1 LTSGDRELGR
11 PAAARLPVGTSP
23 APRRVGL
30 ARFRQGGLVRLRQG
44 GLARFGQGGLARFGR
59 GGLAWSGQR
68 GLARSGQGG
77 LARSLVR
84 AALVV
89 APAMAVANGM
99 NYAYNLVMARLLGPS
114 GYGALGALL
123 ALVVIGTVPGY
134 ALQAVVARHTALRA
148 SPPEARQTSP
158 PVARQATLP
167 GPRQTPLPEARQ
179 ATLPGPRQTSPPEA
193 RQTPLPEAR
202 QAADRAVADLW
213 SRTLTTVLGVGVGL
227 GLVTVAAGPWLS
239 GYLRLGSVV
248 PTLWLAVAVAPLP
261 VLAAVQGMLQGR
273 ERFAALAAVLLVTA
287 AGKLAAGIGLVGAGG
302 GVSGALAGAAIGAL
316 LAMVLALAFVRPAL
330 AWAGTGPGRPRAA
343 PRLGLLLPLRI
354 GREVVGAAMA
364 ILGLLLLANV
374 DVLLARHY
382 LDGDGSGL
390 YAAGAVVAKVAY
402 WAPQFVVTIV
412 FPRLCVTGDR
422 RRLLGRA
429 AAAMAG
435 FGALLVAGA
444 AAAPHLA
451 ATLPFGHAYL
461 AVGPALP
468 LFAALGTCLALVQ
481 LVLFSGIATANP
493 RMNRVLLA
501 AVVAEVGLGS
511 VALHGSVVQIVGV
524 ALGAAGTVLVTGWL
538 VERRPRPG
546 PGR

>member
-1 LTSGDRELGR
+1 
-11 PAAARLPVGTSP
+11 
-23 APRRVGL
+23 
-30 ARFRQGGLVRLRQG
+30 
-44 GLARFGQGGLARFGR
+44 
-59 GGLAWSGQR
+59 
-68 GLARSGQGG
+68 
-77 LARSLVR
+77 
-84 AALVV
+84 
-89 APAMAVANGM
+89 MAVANGM
-99 NYAYNLVMARLLGPS
+99 NYTYNLVMARMLGPS

-148 SPPEARQTSP
+148 TSPEAREAPS
-158 PVARQATLP
+158 
-167 GPRQTPLPEARQ
+167 PEAPKTRMPQ
-179 ATLPGPRQTSPPEA
+179 APKTRSPETRKPPPSETHEA
-193 RQTPLPEAR
+193 G
-202 QAADRAVADLW
+202 DRAVADLW
-213 SRTLTTVLGVGVGL
+213 SRTLTTVLAVGVGL

-239 GYLRLGSVV
+239 GYLRLGSVA
-248 PTLWLAVAVAPLP
+248 PILWLAVAVAPLP

-273 ERFAALAAVLLVTA
+273 ERFAALAAVLLAAA
-287 AGKLAAGIGLVGAGG
+287 AGKLAAGIGLVRAGG
-302 GVSGALAGAAIGAL
+302 GVSGALAGAAAGSL
-316 LAMVLALAFVRPAL
+316 LAMLLALAFVRPTLAGVETAL
-330 AWAGTGPGRPRAA
+330 GRVRTTPGFGRARTM
-343 PRLGLLLPLRI
+343 PGLGRLLPLRI

-382 LDGDGSGL
+382 LGGDESGL
-390 YAAGAVVAKVAY
+390 YAAGAVVAKIAY

-412 FPRLCVTGDR
+412 FPRLCTTGDR

-444 AAAPHLA
+444 AVAPQLA
-451 ATLPFGHAYL
+451 ATLPFGQAYL

-481 LVLFSGIATANP
+481 LVLFSGIATADP
-493 RMNRVLLA
+493 RLNRVLLA
-501 AVVAEVGLGS
+501 AVVAEIGLGS
-511 VALHGSVVQIVGV
+511 VALHGSVLQIVGV
-524 ALGAAGTVLVTGWL
+524 ALGGAGTVLVSGWL